1 MASNINSGIINDFTI
16 RPKNL
21 AQYTAFRGVVD
32 YTQIGQF
39 NPYET
44 GYSFLKVI
52 SMPKYIEQLAKL
64 DSGVQTMVNA
74 VKHTLEY
81 EFKGLS
87 GLPDISSDTATISD
101 GVNEMQ
107 MVNKVTMDTSIQVT
121 STFYEKSGSLLTKFS
136 EYYLTGIKDRM
147 SQAKTY
153 HGLIKNGYMNPGWE
167 NEVFT
172 FMYFVT
178 DNSYLRLERAVLLT
192 NAQLTKADISM
203 YDSTKGDIGVHETSY
218 EFNCFPVMGYEV
230 DAAANTLLHDIT
242 GVNVSAT
249 DTVGNVSYSVDS
261 SVTDPAALD
270 SNDYLYGVLNPNDT
284 TGSSINTLVTAANTA
299 KGSV

>member
-1 MASNINSGIINDFTI
+1 MASNINTGIINDFTI

>member
-249 DTVGNVSYSVDS
+249 DTAGNVSYSVDS